1 MGESLLVVKVVRIGL
16 TRVWISIFWSEFC
29 QCQSEFNSGNKD
41 QRVAFVKCT
50 NHFVVS
56 VQRGLSF
63 SLSTLFENLTSFQ
76 VFLAWSDVVRG
87 ECCTLWS
94 ALFKTWMKVWGPGG
108 YTHTRYSRWLFQSQ
122 VKEHGVWRDAV
133 GSIHL
138 NLEER
143 LNSSLLASFPFPYQK
158 VDFHA

>member
-1 MGESLLVVKVVRIGL
+1 MKLHPLWPTFSTSNQAIPHRWLQVPFPFVIIGL

-41 QRVAFVKCT
+41 QRVAFIKCT
-50 NHFVVS
+50 NHFIVS
-56 VQRGLSF
+56 VQRG
-63 SLSTLFENLTSFQ
+63 
-76 VFLAWSDVVRG
+76 FLAWSDIVRG

-133 GSIHL
+133 GLIPLHL
-138 NLEER
+138 AER
-143 LNSSLLASFPFPYQK
+143 LTSSLLASFPSPY
-158 VDFHA
+158 